1 MKKYGLLLIACMAIS
16 ALGITA
22 NAEDVI
28 IMENNCETEIENA
41 SLMKGAPDGS
51 SYYHVEGGIDIGH
64 LPYETSS
71 DYLYELDIRFNNE
84 GAGFSFMKKGKWNSC
99 IRVKDGNFALQTG
112 GNSYVKYA
120 PVDFEKW
127 YHLTFLGR
135 TNRDANSV
143 TYGHIVLEEYDDNG
157 VRVNRQ
163 VFNNV
168 NLRNNA
174 ATHYINVFGCDI
186 DNLKAYT
193 PSPTKLALTADG
205 ESVISGGSIKFTATA
220 FRNDLE
226 MNGINSSAVDFEVY
240 DELNQ
245 YVLGDEN
252 ITITPDGEFK
262 TQPLTPAQ
270 KVTVRVTS
278 KVSGLSASL
287 PVTVI
292 SGDVFTLKGIGV
304 SESGDKITRVKV
316 NKNFAA
322 YKDVVTF
329 AIAFYTNDGA
339 MLGIG
344 YKTVYA
350 ENLTEGENEV
360 NVDIAVPIGFDW
372 ANGKVKAFAVTT
384 LAGSDKDAAVKVT
397 KDGLPRF
404 DSLATLV
411 TIKDEADISKLA
423 KADILYFDVI
433 PAGNT
438 ITIPQE
444 GKTYVF
450 SSVNKIDTLF
460 EIVK

>member
-1 MKKYGLLLIACMAIS
+1 MKKYGLLFILCMMFS
-16 ALGITA
+16 ALSITVC
-22 NAEDVI
+22 AEDVI

-41 SLMKGAPDGS
+41 TLMKGAPDKS

-112 GNSYVKYA
+112 GNNFTKYT
-120 PVDFEKW
+120 PVDFGKW

-135 TNRDANSV
+135 TNRDANPV
-143 TYGHIVLEEYDDNG
+143 TYGHIILEEYNSNG
-157 VRVNRQ
+157 ERVNKQ

-193 PSPTKLALTADG
+193 PSPTKLILTSDG
-205 ESVISGGSIKFTATA
+205 ESIVAGGSIKFSVAA
-220 FRNDLE
+220 FWNDLE
-226 MNGINSSAVDFEVY
+226 MNGINSSLINFEVY
-240 DELNQ
+240 DETNQ
-245 YVLGDEN
+245 YVLEDAN
-252 ITITPDGEFK
+252 ITISPDGEFK
-262 TQPLTPAQ
+262 TEPLTPAQ

-278 KVSGLSASL
+278 KVSDLSESL
-287 PVTVI
+287 PVTII
-292 SGDVFTLKGIGV
+292 SGDVFTINGIGMN
-304 SESGDKITRVKV
+304 ETGDKVTRVKV
-316 NKNFAA
+316 NKNFAS

-329 AIAFYTNDGA
+329 VVAFYANDGT
-339 MLGIG
+339 MINIG
-344 YKTVYA
+344 YKTIYA
-350 ENLTEGENEV
+350 ENLAEGENEV
-360 NVDIAVPIGFDW
+360 SVDISVPIGFDW

-384 LAGSDKDAAVKVT
+384 LTGGDKEAAVKVT
-397 KDGLPRF
+397 KDALPQF

-411 TIKDEADISKLA
+411 TIKEDSDISNLSKE
-423 KADILYFDVI
+423 DILYFDVI
-433 PAGNT
+433 PAGSQV
-438 ITIPQE
+438 TIPNM
-444 GKTYVF
+444 GTTYVF

-460 EIVK
+460 EIIK